1 MLMLARVMVLVAGL
15 LLVVGLVVPG
25 AALAGEGCPNELLR
39 AENNSL
45 GLPDCRAFEM
55 VTPTEKNS
63 AHVYPNG
70 NGTGPTVAADGSSL
84 VGESPEGF
92 AGIENNEERGTEK
105 AVYRFSRGG
114 SGWVTTPLQP
124 YRGLIESVGVGDSVW
139 SPTEQVSVERLRVR
153 AADGVVSEIGPVWP
167 PALGPSDD
175 PGVVLGAAAEAV
187 NGVVFTIRQIPGLL
201 WPFDSTIPGPRQGE
215 DVLLTGSPLY
225 EYTGTGNTAPSLVGV
240 SGGVGS
246 TELIGQCGTE
256 LGGNDHEDGLRNA
269 VSEGGGTVFFTAQ
282 GADHFACGGV
292 QPPVNELFARIDGS
306 STVAISEPSAADCL
320 SCDTSAPE
328 DGVFQGAS
336 ADGSRVFFTTTQPLL
351 GHDTSENLYEYD
363 FDPPAGQPKV
373 VRVSAGDG
381 SVSEPAA
388 EVQSVANV
396 SEDGSHIYFVA
407 KGVLTTAANSLGE
420 HAQPG
425 GENFYVWERDAEYP
439 EGRTVFIAGC
449 GDVGA
454 NQVTPDGRFL
464 AFTSSCHLTTGD
476 TSASRQ
482 VFQYDAQTGS
492 MVRVSVGLEGYD
504 DDGNVTQA
512 GLDARIEQQPVGGDL
527 AARGGAIARTM
538 SDDGAYVFFQSPV
551 ALTPRATGGGVYEY
565 HAGRVWLISS
575 QTGLVGVS
583 ASGGDV
589 FFSTT
594 ERLVPQDTDTQVDF
608 YDARVG
614 GGFPAPV
621 TPVGCVGEGCQ
632 GAPSPSPVFGVPSS
646 VVLSGGG
653 NLAPPPVSAPVL
665 APKKAL
671 TAAQEL
677 SRALKACVKD
687 PRRKRAS
694 CEARARRRYGHTS
707 RVVQSDRRSK

>member
-1 MLMLARVMVLVAGL
+1 MPARVMVLVAGL

-25 AALAGEGCPNELLR
+25 AAVAGEGCPNELLR
-39 AENNSL
+39 AENSSL

-55 VTPTEKNS
+55 VTPAEKNS
-63 AHVYPNG
+63 AHVHPLTEG
-70 NGTGPTVAADGSSL
+70 GPATVAADGSSL
-84 VGESPEGF
+84 AGASPEGF
-92 AGIENNEERGTEK
+92 AGIENNEERGTER

-124 YRGLIESVGVGDSVW
+124 YHGYIESVGVGDSVW
-139 SPTEQVSVERLRVR
+139 GPAEQVSMVRLRVR
-153 AADGVVSEIGPVWP
+153 AADGVLSEIGPVWP
-167 PALGPSDD
+167 PALGALED
-175 PGVVLGAAAEAV
+175 PYKVLGAAAEAV
-187 NGVVFTIRQIPGLL
+187 NGVVFQTLKPGLL
-201 WPFDSTIPGPRQGE
+201 WPFDSTI
-215 DVLLTGSPLY
+215 TGSLAGGYGSGEERGRPLY

-240 SGGVGS
+240 RGGAGS
-246 TELIGQCGTE
+246 TELVSQCGTE
-256 LGGNDHEDGLRNA
+256 LGGNDHEEGLRNA
-269 VSEGGGTVFFTAQ
+269 VSEGGGTVFFTAT
-282 GADHFACGGV
+282 GADHFACGGT
-292 QPPVNELFARIDGS
+292 QPPVSELFARIDGS
-306 STVAISEPSAADCL
+306 STVAVSEPSAADCPL
-320 SCDTSAPE
+320 CDTSAPE

-351 GHDTSENLYEYD
+351 REDTSENLYLYD

-381 SVSEPAA
+381 SVTVPVA

-396 SEDGSHIYFVA
+396 SEDGSHVYFVA
-407 KGVLTTAANSLGE
+407 KGVLTTAANSMGE
-420 HAQPG
+420 HALPG
-425 GENFYVWERDAEYP
+425 GENLYVWERDAEYP
-439 EGRTVFIAGC
+439 AGRTVFIAGC
-449 GDVGA
+449 GDVGE

-464 AFTSSCHLTTGD
+464 AFTSSCHLTAGD

-482 VFQYDAQTGS
+482 VFEYDAQTGG

-504 DDGNVTQA
+504 NDGNVTQA
-512 GLDARIEQQPVGGDL
+512 GLNASIVRQPIGGGL
-527 AARGGAIARTM
+527 AVRGGAIARTM
-538 SDDGAYVFFQSPV
+538 SDDGAYVFFESPV
-551 ALTPRATGGGVYEY
+551 ALTPQATSGGVYEY
-565 HAGRVWLISS
+565 HAGRVWLISPEV
-575 QTGLVGVS
+575 GLIGVS

-621 TPVGCVGEGCQ
+621 VPAGCVGEGCQ
-632 GAPSPSPVFGVPSS
+632 GAPSSQPVFGVPSS
-646 VVLSGGG
+646 VAFAGGG
-653 NLAPPPVSAPVL
+653 NLAPPPVSTPVV

-671 TAAQEL
+671 TVAQKL
-677 SRALKACVKD
+677 SRALKVCLKD

-707 RVVQSDRRSK
+707 RAVQSDRRSM

>member
-1 MLMLARVMVLVAGL
+1 MPARVMVLVAGL
-15 LLVVGLVVPG
+15 LVAAGLVVPG

-39 AENNSL
+39 AESNSL

-55 VTPTEKNS
+55 VTPAEKNS
-63 AHVYPNG
+63 AHVYPIN

-84 VGESPEGF
+84 AGESAEGF
-92 AGIENNEERGTEK
+92 AGIENNEVGGTEK
-105 AVYRFSRGG
+105 VFYRFSRVG

-124 YRGLIESVGVGDSVW
+124 YRGEAESIGIKDSVW
-139 SPTEQVSVERLRVR
+139 GPAEKVTVGRLRLR
-153 AADGVVSEIGPVWP
+153 AADGVLSEIGPVWP
-167 PALGPSDD
+167 PALGPRQRRYHR
-175 PGVVLGAAAEAV
+175 VLGAAAEAV
-187 NGVVFTIRQIPGLL
+187 NGVVFNTLEPGLL
-201 WPFDSTIPGPRQGE
+201 WPFDSTIGGP
-215 DVLLTGSPLY
+215 VNGSGQAVVGLPLY
-225 EYTGTGNTAPSLVGV
+225 EYTGTGNSAPSLVGV
-240 SGGVGS
+240 SGGAGS
-246 TELIGQCGTE
+246 TELVSQCGIE
-256 LGGNDHEDGLRNA
+256 LGGNDHEEGLRNA
-269 VSEGGGTVFFTAQ
+269 VSEGGGTVFFTAT
-282 GADHFACGGV
+282 GADRFACGGT
-292 QPPVNELFARIDGS
+292 QPPVSELFARIDGS
-306 STVAISEPSAADCL
+306 RTVAVSEPSAADCPL
-320 SCDTSAPE
+320 CDTGAPE

-351 GHDTSENLYEYD
+351 GGDTSENLYEYD

-381 SVSEPAA
+381 SVSEPTA

-396 SEDGSHIYFVA
+396 SEDGSHVYFVA
-407 KGVLTTAANSLGE
+407 KGVLTTAANSMGE
-420 HAQPG
+420 HAQPD
-425 GENFYVWERDAEYP
+425 GENLYVWERDAEYP
-439 EGRTVFIAGC
+439 AGRMVFIAGC
-449 GDVGA
+449 GDVGE

-464 AFTSSCHLTTGD
+464 AFTSSCHLTAGD
-476 TSASRQ
+476 TSSSRQ

-504 DDGNVTQA
+504 NDGNVSQA
-512 GLDARIEQQPVGGDL
+512 GLDARIVQQPVGGGL
-527 AARGGAIARTM
+527 AVRGGAIARTM

-575 QTGLVGVS
+575 QTGLIGVS

-632 GAPSPSPVFGVPSS
+632 GAPSSLPVFGVPSS

-653 NLAPPPVSAPVL
+653 NLAPPPVSTPVV
-665 APKKAL
+665 APKRAL
-671 TAAQEL
+671 TAAQKL
-677 SRALKACVKD
+677 ARALKACLKGS
-687 PRRKRAS
+687 RRKRAL
-694 CEARARRRYGHTS
+694 CETRAKQRYGHTS
-707 RVVQSDRRSK
+707 RAVQGDRRSK